1 MGDQRPTRAVISKS
15 EYEALAEFRRQLR
28 LFLSFSEEAAKQV
41 GLSPHQYQAMLAIKG
56 FPGREQ
62 ATLGE
67 IAETLQIRHHSAV
80 GLVNRLAQQG
90 YVERE
95 VAAEDRRRVY
105 VHLTSLGSQLL
116 EQLANVH
123 KQELKHMGVVVQ
135 RLLTMI
141 TDDAP
146 PPT

>member
-1 MGDQRPTRAVISKS
+1 MSDQRPKPTVISKT

-28 LFLSFSEEAAKQV
+28 LFLSFSEAAATQV

-62 ATLGE
+62 ATIGE

-80 GLVNRLAQQG
+80 GLINRLEQQH

-95 VAAEDRRRVY
+95 SSAEDRRRVY
-105 VHLTSLGSQLL
+105 VRLTALGSELL

-123 KQELKHMGVVVQ
+123 KQELKHMGIVVQ

-141 TDDAP
+141 THENP

>member
-1 MGDQRPTRAVISKS
+1 MSDSSTKRTVISKA

-28 LFLSFSEEAAKQV
+28 LFLSFSEEEAKKV

-56 FPGREQ
+56 FPGRDH
-62 ATLGE
+62 ATIGE

-80 GLVNRLAQQG
+80 GLINRLEQQQ
-90 YVERE
+90 YVERA
-95 VAAEDRRRVY
+95 VSTEDRRRVY
-105 VHLTSLGSQLL
+105 VHLTVLGSQLL
-116 EQLANVH
+116 EQLASVH

-141 TDDAP
+141 TQDDP
-146 PPT
+146 PPS